1 VEKVLPAFDSKALQ
15 ARLARL
21 DHKQRLAFGASCC
34 ERLLPNYSAFQQD
47 AGWGDISPVRRS
59 LDFVWSFLYR
69 ESIDLEE
76 AERITAACEA
86 VAPSSDDCESLY
98 VTAAQDACFAVCG
111 LLDCLRH
118 DDVERIVQV
127 ATYATD
133 SVDLYVQE
141 VENMAANDPQLE
153 QKILAHR
160 LMQRELSTQEQTL
173 ALLEQSPSV
182 SSELL
187 DQIKA
192 LWDNEGRSNLDLP
205 KAAAG

>member
-1 VEKVLPAFDSKALQ
+1 MLSAFDSKALQ
-15 ARLARL
+15 ARLTRL
-21 DHKQRLAFGASCC
+21 DRKQRLAFGASCC

-47 AGWGDISPVRRS
+47 TGWGDIFPVRRA

-69 ESIDLEE
+69 ESIDLED

-86 VAPSSDDCESLY
+86 VAPSSDDFESLY
-98 VTAAQDACFAVCG
+98 VTAAQDACFAVCS
-111 LLDCLRH
+111 LVDCLRQ

-173 ALLEQSPSV
+173 ALIEQSPSV

-192 LWDNEGRSNLDLP
+192 LWNNEGRSNLDLP
-205 KAAAG
+205 KAATG